1 MGLNR
6 LSVKLMIGYTTSSVE
21 QRNRV
26 IARNQDSQFGVVTK
40 SDALVPFFLFHLLV
54 EVLLL
59 KFNLSRSILES
70 RSRPSQCNKLFYLLL
85 IETIDYVS

>member
-40 SDALVPFFLFHLLV
+40 SDALVPFFPFPFTCRGV
-54 EVLLL
+54 T
-59 KFNLSRSILES
+59 LES
-70 RSRPSQCNKLFYLLL
+70 QPFKIYFGKSFSTLAMQ
-85 IETIDYVS
+85 